1 MGKKEQELVDFVSE
15 VLNVMPLGLGRD
27 AGYLSVYSDTDGTV
41 TLYVRNSYGVST
53 AGYTLTISKI
63 KEID

>member
-1 MGKKEQELVDFVSE
+1 MGKRKQELMDFVSK
-15 VLNVMPLGLGRD
+15 VLDDMPLGLGRD
-27 AGYLSVYSDTDGTV
+27 AGYLSVYPDTDGTA
-41 TLYVRNSYGVST
+41 TLYVRNSIGAAS